1 MRIDP
6 SGKPVAAA
14 AARARRRDSG
24 FMLPDTQGA
33 SAADEGG
40 QAAPTQPVALV
51 SLAEL
56 APSPSPDPLADRE
69 AAAQGG
75 AMLDALAGLQRALLE
90 GDNVAAGATLA
101 TLARSLP
108 SAADPALNAVL
119 QSVAVRAAV
128 ERARSE

>member
-1 MRIDP
+1 MRIDS

-14 AARARRRDSG
+14 APRLRRRESS
-24 FMLPDTQGA
+24 FMVPETQDA
-33 SAADEGG
+33 SAPDEAGG
-40 QAAPTQPVALV
+40 AAPTQAVAPVP
-51 SLAEL
+51 LAGV
-56 APSPSPDPLADRE
+56 APPPDHLADRE

-90 GDNVAAGATLA
+90 GDDAAARATLA
-101 TLARSLP
+101 SLARALP

-119 QSVAVRAAV
+119 QSVALRAAV

>member
-1 MRIDP
+1 
-6 SGKPVAAA
+6 
-14 AARARRRDSG
+14 
-24 FMLPDTQGA
+24 
-33 SAADEGG
+33 
-40 QAAPTQPVALV
+40 
-51 SLAEL
+51 
-56 APSPSPDPLADRE
+56 LADRE